1 MCFSMQWL
9 LQILIFAVI
18 IGAVIA
24 ILKIVVPYALSMI
37 GAEISGGIG
46 VIMSVFRIV
55 LWAVVVIFV
64 LVICFQLISCLLSY
78 GGGVHLP
85 SVR

>member
-24 ILKIVVPYALSMI
+24 ILKIVVPYALTLI
-37 GAEISGGIG
+37 GAEVGGG
-46 VIMSVFRIV
+46 VGVVMAVFRIV